1 VDDEESVGITRSR
14 DKLRSLQLMSR
25 SGIGMPITAFSH
37 DTKHVDDLI
46 EMVGGAPVVIKL
58 LEGTQGV
65 GVILA
70 ETHDSAKSVI
80 QAFRGANLNILVQE
94 YIKEAGG
101 ADIRCLVVG
110 DRVVGAMKRQGAP
123 GEFRSNLHQGGSAT
137 TIKITPEERSIAVR
151 ATKIMGLN
159 VCGVDMLRTNHGP
172 AVMEINSSPGIEGL
186 EKATEIDIAA
196 RIIQFV
202 EKNAAP
208 GKTKTRG
215 KG

>member
-1 VDDEESVGITRSR
+1 
-14 DKLRSLQLMSR
+14 
-25 SGIGMPITAFSH
+25 
-37 DTKHVDDLI
+37 
-46 EMVGGAPVVIKL
+46 MVGGAPVVIKL